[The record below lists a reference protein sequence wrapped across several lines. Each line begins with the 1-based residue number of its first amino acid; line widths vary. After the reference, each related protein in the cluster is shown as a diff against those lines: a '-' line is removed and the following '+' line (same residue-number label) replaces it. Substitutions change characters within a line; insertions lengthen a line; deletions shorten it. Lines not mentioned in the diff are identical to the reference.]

1 MLHDDHQHIH
11 PPGLL
16 GNEGPQLVQVDAG
29 LVEVRVVGVD
39 VEVPHT
45 DLTEVS
51 GMVLVEVDPESNE
64 LISNLKEILVS
75 TCGDVGHQRFRDL
88 WDASCAFRSYH
99 DRERRV
105 LASCR
110 SSSVRKPFL
119 VFTSE
124 KYS

>member
-51 GMVLVEVDPESNE
+51 GMVLVEVDPESNK
-64 LISNLKEILVS
+64 LISNSKEILSLPVVMLATSVS
-75 TCGDVGHQRFRDL
+75 ATSRMLPVLPNPTVTVRDV
-88 WDASCAFRSYH
+88 
-99 DRERRV
+99 
-105 LASCR
+105 
-110 SSSVRKPFL
+110 SSQLTGLLQSGSHF
-119 VFTSE
+119 
-124 KYS
+124 

>member
-16 GNEGPQLVQVDAG
+16 GNAGPQLVQVNAG

-39 VEVPHT
+39 LEVPHT

-51 GMVLVEVDPESNE
+51 GMVLVEVDPESNK
-64 LISNLKEILVS
+64 LISNSTEILVS
-75 TCGDVGHQRFRDL
+75 TCGDVGHQRFRD
-88 WDASCAFRSYH
+88 ASCAFRSYC

-105 LASCR
+105 LPTCGSP
-110 SSSVRKPFL
+110 SVRKPFL